1 MQVTAPQLASLF
13 LREVVRL
20 HGVPKSI
27 LSDRDPRFTA
37 HFWTAFWK
45 KLGTS
50 LAMSTAYHPETD
62 GQTERANRTLET
74 MLRSCVDFEQR
85 NWDELLPVVELAI
98 NSAKQASTGHSP
110 FFLLYGRD
118 VALPIDHAIASLQSP
133 PSNNPT
139 AELKAE
145 QIEKVLQKARQQIAV
160 AQQRQARS
168 VDVHRRNVIFNIG
181 DSVLLSTKNIQ
192 LVGAKQLKRTAKFSE
207 LFLGP
212 FTIKTVVN
220 ANAYTLDLPPTLQ
233 IHPTVNI
240 TRLKEYR
247 NGYLLFPSHPQI
259 HSRPSPVAEVDN
271 GAPEWEVEQIVGRR
285 GKGRRLQY
293 LVKWLGYPISEA
305 TWETSENVA
314 NSTELIADY
323 EDRLEAW
330 SRPEAPKI
338 K

>member
-1 MQVTAPQLASLF
+1 
-13 LREVVRL
+13 
-20 HGVPKSI
+20 
-27 LSDRDPRFTA
+27 
-37 HFWTAFWK
+37 
-45 KLGTS
+45 
-50 LAMSTAYHPETD
+50 
-62 GQTERANRTLET
+62 
-74 MLRSCVDFEQR
+74 
-85 NWDELLPVVELAI
+85 
-98 NSAKQASTGHSP
+98 
-110 FFLLYGRD
+110 LYGRD

-247 NGYLLFPSHPQI
+247 NGYLLFPSRPQI
-259 HSRPSPVAEVDN
+259 HSRPPPVAEVDN

-330 SRPEAPKI
+330 SRPEAPMI